1 MEDTADKMR
10 IVVYEKAD
18 IVAELK
24 RIADDEGLT
33 QAALIRMLIRAA
45 IREAAEKITAT
56 PQTN

>member
-33 QAALIRMLIRAA
+33 QAAMIRMLIRAA
-45 IREAAEKITAT
+45 IREAAEKIAAT

>member
-1 MEDTADKMR
+1 MEDTTDKMR

-24 RIADDEGLT
+24 RIADDEGLS